1 VPEIAFIYITP
12 VGGTL
17 CLLRHIDVDARVRKG
32 EPVSRLGCQPDKLTG
47 VFGGVRICLEIIRKV
62 FSRLTK

>member
-32 EPVSRLGCQPDKLTG
+32 EPVSRLGCQPDKLMG
-47 VFGGVRICLEIIRKV
+47 VSAGFE
-62 FSRLTK
+62 FAWRLSGRYLAV